1 MSVQPIAKPITP
13 TPKKIN
19 SCDACRSRKVRCERL
34 FQTEAP
40 RPGPSV
46 GQPSL
51 PPCRQCADLG
61 IECTTTWRPKRR
73 GPPNEY
79 LKKLM
84 ASDTDSQSHSVPVPV
99 PMTTIPSLPDN
110 ASLSPVL
117 HSPLN
122 RYIPVS
128 PLSARPTSHQPHSL
142 EDIIERNVAMSI
154 FALFFDYV
162 HPLTPCLHRPT
173 FLMEVQTMRD
183 EKEPVFLA
191 LVLSVLASAMVQIPK
206 PLLPTI
212 NNCPGREVADRC
224 YHVSRLVSLNTY
236 EPPTIEMVILRF
248 LDSVYHIVSG
258 RLGAHVLQLSNLPHV
273 SVDAEMIDPI
283 SAEVRRRMFGLLFT
297 SDKAAACLRNRPIF
311 LPTEDCDTL
320 MPKAVDDEYIT
331 RTEYRTF
338 PVYETSTIAGFNIAT
353 RVFGIIGETL
363 LLQRTVRRQSPLAPE
378 DILAR
383 LRRVKAIS
391 EDLAEVLIDIPAALR
406 LAETPAPLQLRTNIQ
421 DWGQDIFAQL
431 DLYFAQPES
440 SRSIAKES
448 FLVLKGNIYVTHA
461 LARFVLIGCRDE
473 IMGQTNSVG
482 GVTRTATE
490 TIVTYLYDTLDRYET
505 VIVDLLK
512 ALHSIPVQSLAVN
525 GPSLV
530 NKIRYVAVSLLDALD
545 ANNPV
550 SPEGAYLLDFL
561 AILSEIEQTL

>member
-1 MSVQPIAKPITP
+1 MPIA
-13 TPKKIN
+13 
-19 SCDACRSRKVRCERL
+19 DV
-34 FQTEAP
+34 AP
-40 RPGPSV
+40 LGP
-46 GQPSL
+46 
-51 PPCRQCADLG
+51 
-61 IECTTTWRPKRR
+61 RR
-73 GPPNEY
+73 
-79 LKKLM
+79 
-84 ASDTDSQSHSVPVPV
+84 
-99 PMTTIPSLPDN
+99 
-110 ASLSPVL
+110 
-117 HSPLN
+117 
-122 RYIPVS
+122 
-128 PLSARPTSHQPHSL
+128 
-142 EDIIERNVAMSI
+142 
-154 FALFFDYV
+154 
-162 HPLTPCLHRPT
+162 
-173 FLMEVQTMRD
+173 
-183 EKEPVFLA
+183 
-191 LVLSVLASAMVQIPK
+191 
-206 PLLPTI
+206 
-212 NNCPGREVADRC
+212 
-224 YHVSRLVSLNTY
+224 
-236 EPPTIEMVILRF
+236 
-248 LDSVYHIVSG
+248 
-258 RLGAHVLQLSNLPHV
+258 
-273 SVDAEMIDPI
+273 
-283 SAEVRRRMFGLLFT
+283 
-297 SDKAAACLRNRPIF
+297 
-311 LPTEDCDTL
+311 
-320 MPKAVDDEYIT
+320 
-331 RTEYRTF
+331 
-338 PVYETSTIAGFNIAT
+338 
-353 RVFGIIGETL
+353 IIGETL